1 MVSGGTH
8 LRRLSTGG
16 AISILRVVCEAEEL
30 SSLRPPFPSATPPLH
45 YSTTTPL
52 LHHYTT
58 TPILHYY
65 TTTLL
70 HYTTPRP
77 ALKSSWLESQIDAS
91 PREIGLTDTNRPETG

>member
-1 MVSGGTH
+1 MVSGGTR

-58 TPILHYY
+58 TPLLHHYTTTPILHYY
-65 TTTLL
+65 TTTPL
-70 HYTTPRP
+70 HYYNTLLPV
-77 ALKSSWLESQIDAS
+77 QH
-91 PREIGLTDTNRPETG
+91 